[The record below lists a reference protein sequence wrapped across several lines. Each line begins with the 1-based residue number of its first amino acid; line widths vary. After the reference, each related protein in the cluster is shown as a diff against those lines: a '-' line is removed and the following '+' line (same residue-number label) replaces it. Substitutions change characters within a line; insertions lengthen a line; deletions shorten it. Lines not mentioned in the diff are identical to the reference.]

1 MRITERDLA
10 GCMTNCANTTL
21 PPSSAESRQID
32 SIVRLAHAR
41 INAGLPIDIEHI
53 GRMTFRGDLP
63 ENLPSVADL
72 LKFGT
77 HGTLQSAKHAD
88 IIREPT
94 PRERQEKKWKL
105 HLQHIIRVLEEHG
118 IEIDL
123 D

>member
-1 MRITERDLA
+1 MRITEKDLS
-10 GCMTNCANTTL
+10 GCMTTCATTPI

-32 SIVRLAHAR
+32 SIVRLAQAR
-41 INAGLPIDIEHI
+41 INAGLSIDIEHI

-63 ENLPSVADL
+63 EALPSASDL

-77 HGTLQSAKHAD
+77 HGTHQSATHID
-88 IIREPT
+88 VFREPT

-118 IEIDL
+118 IEINL